1 MKSKKIPLESIGSA
15 IFSFFN
21 ETIAYKRSSEPYS
34 ILYFLNGVEIH
45 RIERVCT
52 SKIKLLQMF
61 WQIFPSITSDSMGY
75 YYHLP
80 LQYENESI
88 IPILSSLDNLDLLV
102 QNQS

>member
-52 SKIKLLQMF
+52 SKIKLLQNLF
-61 WQIFPSITSDSMGY
+61 VNNFRLNG
-75 YYHLP
+75 L
-80 LQYENESI
+80 L
-88 IPILSSLDNLDLLV
+88 LSFAV
-102 QNQS
+102 TV